1 MLSAIA
7 RQASGARLVRLQRR
21 RRRRRDR
28 LVVEC
33 AKRCEVSEPE
43 MLVLGLLSALQGKF
57 VVNEGAD
64 TAGSVKPSV
73 VPQLL
78 P

>member
-1 MLSAIA
+1 
-7 RQASGARLVRLQRR
+7 
-21 RRRRRDR
+21 
-28 LVVEC
+28 
-33 AKRCEVSEPE
+33 

-73 VPQLL
+73 APQLL
-78 P
+78 DRKSVV